1 MSAILSDSVPGRARD
16 SGQSASAVLGTP
28 DIDYRPEDPAI
39 LADPYALFDRM
50 RAEDPVHW
58 SPRLKSWVL
67 TRYDDIKRVC
77 LEPARMSS
85 DRLRP
90 FFASIPS
97 EEAKKIGDIMRYLS
111 LWMVFKDAPEHTR
124 LRRLTSKVFHNKSM
138 QAMRPQIEDLTHW
151 LLGNIGERDEFDFIS
166 EFAGPLPCLVIMA
179 MLGVPREDLA
189 KVKRMSDE
197 IALFIGS
204 SRTSAEKYDTAEAA
218 THEMAEYFRRHITLR
233 RTDPRDDL
241 MTDLVRLD
249 DNGDTLSEDELIA
262 TCILLLF
269 AGHETTTNHI
279 ANGMLSLTRFPGE
292 QQKLRERTGELKQSA
307 NQSAD
312 RTANR
317 SANPTAHTKFAAAAV
332 EELLRYDGPSGAQVR
347 IVAQT
352 HELRSKQLKEGD
364 RVFMMLNAANRDPE
378 AYAKPNLLDL
388 ERDGVPHLT
397 FGFGQHICLGFPL
410 ARLEGQVAFPAL
422 LKQYASVETI
432 GPAPEW
438 INSLVF
444 RGMKALPVRVR
455 RG

>member
-1 MSAILSDSVPGRARD
+1 MNAVTETSMIDAR
-16 SGQSASAVLGTP
+16 
-28 DIDYRPEDPAI
+28 IDYRPEDPAI
-39 LADPYALFDRM
+39 LANPYDLFDRM

-67 TRYDDIKRVC
+67 TRYDDVKRVC
-77 LEPARMSS
+77 LEPQRMSS

-124 LRRLTSKVFHNKSM
+124 LRKLTSKVFHNKSM
-138 QAMRPQIEDLTHW
+138 QAMRPQVEEIAQW
-151 LLGNIGERDEFDFIS
+151 LIGQIGDANEFDFVAS
-166 EFAGPLPCLVIMA
+166 FAGPLPCLVIMA

-197 IALFIGS
+197 MALFIGS
-204 SRTSAEKYDTAEAA
+204 SRTSSEKYDTAEAA
-218 THEMAEYFRRHITLR
+218 THEMAAYFRHHIALR
-233 RTDPRDDL
+233 RARPQADL
-241 MTDLVRLD
+241 LTELVQLD
-249 DNGDTLSEDELIA
+249 DNGDRLSEDELVA

-279 ANGMLSLTRFPGE
+279 ANGMLSLTQFPGE
-292 QQKLRERTGELKQSA
+292 MAKLR
-307 NQSAD
+307 
-312 RTANR
+312 
-317 SANPTAHTKFAAAAV
+317 ANPGLAADAV
-332 EELLRYDGPSGAQVR
+332 EELLRYEGPSGAQVR
-347 IVAQT
+347 IVAQA
-352 HELRSKQLKEGD
+352 HELRGKQLNEGD

-378 AYAKPNLLDL
+378 AYADPNLLDL
-388 ERDGVPHLT
+388 GRDGVPHLT

-422 LKQYASVETI
+422 LRRFKSIDTT

-444 RGMKALPVRVR
+444 RGMKALPVRVTR
-455 RG
+455 F

>member
-1 MSAILSDSVPGRARD
+1 MSEILSEPLHG
-16 SGQSASAVLGTP
+16 SATAHAAQCAIDHQP
-28 DIDYRPEDPAI
+28 MIDYRPEDPAI
-39 LADPYALFDRM
+39 LAHPYALFDRM
-50 RAEDPVHW
+50 RMEDPVHW

-124 LRRLTSKVFHNKSM
+124 LRRLTGKVFHNKSM
-138 QAMRPQIEDLTHW
+138 QAMRPQVEDIAQW
-151 LLGNIGERDEFDFIS
+151 LIGRIGDKTEFDFIS

-189 KVKRMSDE
+189 QVKRMSDE

-204 SRTSAEKYDTAEAA
+204 SRTSSEKYGTAEAA

-233 RTDPRDDL
+233 RSDPRDDL
-241 MTDLVRLD
+241 MTELVHIN

-279 ANGMLSLTRFPGE
+279 ANGMLSLARFPGE
-292 QQKLRERTGELKQSA
+292 QQKLRARTGTPNQPA
-307 NQSAD
+307 NA
-312 RTANR
+312 
-317 SANPTAHTKFAAAAV
+317 KFAAAAV

-352 HELRSKQLKEGD
+352 HELRGKQLKEGD

-378 AYAKPNLLDL
+378 AYAQPDVLDL

-397 FGFGQHICLGFPL
+397 FGFGLHICLGFPL

-422 LKQYASVETI
+422 LKRFASVEAA
-432 GPAPEW
+432 GPEPEW

-455 RG
+455 